1 MGMIHPIFC
10 LGMPNTVRFS
20 VVLQASGEPEVYLP
34 LTNPRND
41 RQFMQAVR
49 EHRVLS
55 LKQEPAGS
63 KKDFATVG
71 FVEEKFVSY
80 LVFPKSLEAFEDKRV
95 IGIKYDRLQTAEVTT
110 PRGGSEKRPPKPR
123 ATSTGKQPGPTPPES
138 KPKPSPPPPPPQFTA
153 TVRCTATEDV
163 TVTVEARNPKEARSK
178 AEESARSKGDW
189 SAAKVE
195 TKVVRLRREAGTRP

>member
-1 MGMIHPIFC
+1 
-10 LGMPNTVRFS
+10 MPNTVRFS

-34 LTNPRND
+34 LTNPRRD

-55 LKQEPAGS
+55 LKQEPTGS
-63 KKDFATVG
+63 KKDFGTVG

-80 LVFPKSLEAFEDKRV
+80 LVFPKSLEGFEDKRV

-110 PRGGSEKRPPKPR
+110 PRGGSEKRPPKAR
-123 ATSTGKQPGPTPPES
+123 ATSTGKPPGPTPPES
-138 KPKPSPPPPPPQFTA
+138 KPKPSPPPRPSQFAA

-163 TVTVEARNPKEARSK
+163 TVTVEARNQKEARSK
-178 AEESARSKGDW
+178 AEENARSKIDLA
-189 SAAKVE
+189 SANVE
-195 TKVVRLRREAGTRP
+195 IKIVRLSKEPGTRP